1 MLAELVPVANPE
13 SVLSVVGILELVF
26 CFALL
31 LFKKAQGWAM
41 CLGLLCLGAF
51 WVGLERGNS
60 SPDSFGTTKGWEIL
74 WRWDDGTFHDQ
85 SRWDYDSSDDSLYQ
99 RSKKERYY
107 AMHVNGGISPR
118 IFHPDSL
125 WVAPL
130 IVVVLGTVIGFIIH
144 PELFVLLI
152 PLLNW
157 LFSHDD

>member
-13 SVLSVVGILELVF
+13 SVLSVVGILELVL

-51 WVGLERGNS
+51 WVGIERGGT

-74 WRWDDGTFHDQ
+74 WRWEDGTFHDEP
-85 SRWDYDSSDDSLYQ
+85 RWGWDCSDSLYQ
-99 RSKKERYY
+99 ESKKERYY
-107 AMHVNGGISPR
+107 AMHVNGGISPQW
-118 IFHPDSL
+118 FHPDSL

-130 IVVVLGTVIGFIIH
+130 IVVVLGTLIGFIIH
-144 PELFVLLI
+144 PELFILLI